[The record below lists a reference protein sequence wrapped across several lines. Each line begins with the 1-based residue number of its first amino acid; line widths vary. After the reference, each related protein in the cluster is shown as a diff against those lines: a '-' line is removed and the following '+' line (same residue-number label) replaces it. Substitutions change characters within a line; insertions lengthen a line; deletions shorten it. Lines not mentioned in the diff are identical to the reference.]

1 MRTAP
6 NLFYRRLGGVIM
18 AFVRTFRATQKMR
31 ALKKHAKTYAWDA
44 PEVQQITREWA
55 NGVLKDLNVSVKVEG
70 SPTTEAAIFVGNHL
84 SYIDIIALYSVQ
96 HLCFVAKSE
105 VGTWPI
111 IGEGTRIAGS
121 IFVERG
127 SPRSRVETAETLGRA
142 VAEEGRK
149 VCIFPEG
156 TTSIEG
162 KNWRRGVFRVAQE
175 KKLSMQ
181 PMGFVYKPIR
191 RAAYIDDDTLFFHM
205 WHLIQAA
212 PTELTIHFFE
222 ARKIESA
229 DADMFA
235 MQKEVRAWVDLRLQE
250 QGFFESDVGYLE

>member
-1 MRTAP
+1 MRTSP

-18 AFVRTFRATQKMR
+18 ALVRTFQATQKMR
-31 ALKKHAKTYAWDA
+31 ALKNHAKSYAWDA

-55 NGVLKDLNVSVKVEG
+55 QGVLKDLNVSVNVEG
-70 SPTTEAAIFVGNHL
+70 KPTTEAAIFVGNHL

-127 SPRSRVETAETLGRA
+127 SPRSRIETAETLGRV

-162 KNWRRGVFRVAQE
+162 KNWRRGVFRVAQD
-175 KKLSMQ
+175 KKLIMQ
-181 PMGFVYKPIR
+181 PMGFVYEPIR

-205 WHLIQAA
+205 WHLIQAE
-212 PTELTIHFFE
+212 PTKLTIRFFE
-222 ARKIESA
+222 PRQIQNA
-229 DADMFA
+229 DEDMSA
-235 MQKEVRAWVDLRLQE
+235 MQKEVRAWVDVRLQE
-250 QGFFESDVGYLE
+250 QGYFESDVGYLE